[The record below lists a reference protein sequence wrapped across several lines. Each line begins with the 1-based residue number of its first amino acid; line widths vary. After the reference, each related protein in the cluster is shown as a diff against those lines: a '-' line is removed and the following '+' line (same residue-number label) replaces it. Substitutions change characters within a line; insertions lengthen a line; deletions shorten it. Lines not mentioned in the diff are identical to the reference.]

1 MTVTGDGM
9 ALAEAMV
16 RGVGS
21 GEMRAATRLLGAH
34 RDGYWLRR
42 FAEEDGIPP
51 GGPPLIDRTG
61 THASVDWTAV
71 GLRLFDV
78 PRSLTASTSELA
90 VLECATSLVGRCGV
104 TLRQVLR
111 AVDDNEF
118 RLITRAMTEAAYG
131 ERALDL
137 FL

>member
-1 MTVTGDGM
+1 MTVTGGGM

-16 RGVGS
+16 HGVGS

-42 FAEEDGIPP
+42 FAEEDGPAP
-51 GGPPLIDRTG
+51 GGPSLIDRSG
-61 THASVDWTAV
+61 PHASVDWTAV
-71 GLRLFDV
+71 GRRLFDV
-78 PRSLTASTSELA
+78 PWALTASRSELA

-104 TLRQVLR
+104 TLQQVLR

-131 ERALDL
+131 EKALDL

>member
-1 MTVTGDGM
+1 MRVTSDGM

-16 RGVGS
+16 RGVAG
-21 GEMRAATRLLGAH
+21 GEERAATRLLGAH

-42 FAEEDGIPP
+42 FAEEDRTRSE
-51 GGPPLIDRTG
+51 GPPLIDRTG
-61 THASVDWTAV
+61 THPAVDWAAV

-78 PRSLTASTSELA
+78 RRSLTASTSEIA

-137 FL
+137 YL

>member
-1 MTVTGDGM
+1 MTVTSGGT

-42 FAEEDGIPP
+42 FAEEDGLPS
-51 GGPPLIDRTG
+51 GGPSLIDRTG
-61 THASVDWTAV
+61 THASVDWAAV

-78 PRSLTASTSELA
+78 PRSLSATPSEIA

-104 TLRQVLR
+104 TLQHVLR
-111 AVDDNEF
+111 AVDDSEF